1 MSLSILSL
9 SISQLHITEPTALG
23 KTEIEVMLYVL
34 NKSDDCDAVGVGS
47 VWKPKVCGAYIRAA
61 DAQAA
66 ALAHTP

>member
-1 MSLSILSL
+1 MSQSIFSL

-47 VWKPKVCGAYIRAA
+47 VWKPKVCGAYIIADSRRAP
-61 DAQAA
+61 QAYV
-66 ALAHTP
+66 